1 MEEKKFSERSIW
13 KDAQAM
19 LEKADKEGVQTVWD
33 RRELQN
39 PGCTF
44 CQGGTSCHICS
55 MGPCRVIEGKV
66 GKWQYGVCGA
76 DVHTIV
82 ARNFGR
88 FVAAG
93 SASHSDHGR
102 DLVETL
108 SEVLS
113 GQAPG
118 YSIRD
123 EGKLRAL
130 AAELEIEGAQD
141 RPLYDVAAD
150 LVDEFYDNFSSRR
163 KEVSFVKRVPE
174 QRRAIWKKYGMTP
187 RGIDREIT
195 EMMHRT
201 HMGVDNDYASLLLHA
216 ARTCLGDGW
225 GGSMI
230 GTEISDVLFGTPEP
244 RMSKVNLGV
253 LKEDHVN
260 VLVHGHNPVVSEMV
274 LAASRDEDLL
284 KEAVSAGAKGINVV
298 GLCCTGNELLMRQG
312 IPLAG
317 NHLMTELVIVT
328 GAADAVV
335 VDYQCIMP
343 SLARIAQCYHTAFF
357 TTSSKGRFP
366 EATHV
371 PVEPGN
377 AREQCR
383 LIVRSAVQAYTKRD
397 PRRVLIPDKPVEM
410 MSGFSV
416 EAITKALGGS
426 LQPLLDAIVSGHI
439 KGIVGVVG
447 CNNPKIKHDSAN
459 VALLEA
465 LIRRDILVVVTGCV
479 TSAAAKAGL
488 LVPAAA
494 REKAGADLAAVCE
507 SLGVPPVLHMG
518 SCVDNSRIIHFAAL
532 AAKALGVDISDLPV
546 CASSPEWYSEKAAA
560 IGLYA
565 VTSGIPTHLGH
576 PPMILGSS
584 KVTQLAVSG
593 LQDLVGA
600 HFLVEGDMEK
610 AADQLEGI
618 ILERREKLGI

>member
-1 MEEKKFSERSIW
+1 MGNEKYSERSIW
-13 KDAQAM
+13 KEAQVM
-19 LEKADKEGVQTVWD
+19 MEKAEREGVQTVWD
-33 RRELQN
+33 RRELQT
-39 PGCTF
+39 PTCTF
-44 CQGGTSCHICS
+44 CEGGTSCHICS
-55 MGPCRVIEGKV
+55 MGPCRVMEGKV

-76 DVHTIV
+76 DAHTIV

-88 FVAAG
+88 FVAGG

-108 SEVLS
+108 EEVLL
-113 GQAPG
+113 GEAPG
-118 YSIRD
+118 YSIKD

-130 AAELEIEGAQD
+130 AAELDIEGAYD
-141 RPLYDVAAD
+141 RPLNDVASD
-150 LVDEFYDNFSSRR
+150 LVDECYDNYSSRR
-163 KEVSFVKRVPE
+163 KEISFLKRVPE
-174 QRRAIWKKYGMTP
+174 QRRAIWAALGITP
-187 RGIDREIT
+187 RGVDREIT

-216 ARTCLGDGW
+216 ARTSLGDGW

-230 GTEISDVLFGTPEP
+230 GTELSDVLFGTPEP
-244 RMSKVNLGV
+244 CVSKANLGV

-260 VLVHGHNPVVSEMV
+260 VLVHGHNPVVSEMI
-274 LAASRDEDLL
+274 LAAARDDDLV
-284 KEAVSAGAKGINVV
+284 KEAVAAGAKGINIA

-312 IPLAG
+312 VPLAG

-357 TTSSKGRFP
+357 TTSTKGRFP
-366 EATHV
+366 EAIHV
-371 PVEPGN
+371 PVDASN
-377 AREQCR
+377 AREKCR
-383 LIVRSAVQAYTKRD
+383 DIVKAAIQAYTKRD
-397 PRRVLIPDKPVEM
+397 PNRVLIPSEPVEM

-416 EAITKALGGS
+416 EAITNALGGS
-426 LQPLLDAIVSGHI
+426 LQPLLDVIVAGNI

-447 CNNPKIKHDSAN
+447 CNNPKIKHDSAS
-459 VALLEA
+459 VALIET
-465 LIRRDILVVVTGCV
+465 LIKRDILVVVTGCV
-479 TSAAAKAGL
+479 TTAAAKACL
-488 LVPAAA
+488 MMPASK
-494 REKAGADLAAVCE
+494 EKAGAGLAAVCE
-507 SLGVPPVLHMG
+507 ALGIPPVLHMG
-518 SCVDNSRIIHFAAL
+518 SCVDNSRIIHFVAL
-532 AAKALGVDISDLPV
+532 VANALGVDMSAVPV
-546 CASSPEWYSEKAAA
+546 CASAPEWYSEKAAA

-565 VTSGIPTHLGH
+565 VMSGIPTHLGH

-584 KVTQLAVSG
+584 KVTNLAVSG

-610 AADQLEGI
+610 AADQLEAI